1 MWDIDVLINRT
12 LVYATLT
19 GVLTG
24 ILVLVYGGS
33 IFLLQDLFRGII
45 PQENEVAMVIS
56 TLVIYAL
63 FQPVRSRLQAI
74 IDRRFYRRK
83 YNAARTLAGFSA
95 TLRHEVELD
104 DLSRQLVAVVQE
116 TMQPSQVSLWL
127 PPTAPDRKDQATWRS
142 TSPAP

>member
-1 MWDIDVLINRT
+1 MVLGVIVGLLVAFGPYLPAIFFSSLNHPGLYYLIVKPVTILLLLFAPLSWAIAILRDRLWDIDVLINRT

-33 IFLLQDLFRGII
+33 IFLLQDLCRGII

-74 IDRRFYRRK
+74 IDRRFY
-83 YNAARTLAGFSA
+83 
-95 TLRHEVELD
+95 
-104 DLSRQLVAVVQE
+104 
-116 TMQPSQVSLWL
+116 
-127 PPTAPDRKDQATWRS
+127 
-142 TSPAP
+142 